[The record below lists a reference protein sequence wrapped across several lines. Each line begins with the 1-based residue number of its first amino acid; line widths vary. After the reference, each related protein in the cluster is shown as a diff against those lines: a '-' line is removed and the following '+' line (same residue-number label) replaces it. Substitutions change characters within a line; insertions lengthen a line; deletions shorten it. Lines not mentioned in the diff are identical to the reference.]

1 MSLQSTK
8 STSTPRDFTLSVL
21 TEDKAGLINQ
31 LTIIFTKRKI
41 NISSLNVSNSEVSGV
56 SRFTIVTRT
65 SRNMVDKIV
74 KQIRKLI
81 DVLGAFVYEEDQ
93 IFYQEIA
100 LYKVPTKAFING
112 NSVEDLVRNSGARIL
127 VVEEECI
134 IIEKTGHSKETH
146 DLYQKLEPFGLLEF
160 IRSGRVAVSK
170 STRKTEA
177 YIKGLEASNSNKLSI
192 QYVERIGSI
201 IANKSDKITQLSK

>member
-1 MSLQSTK
+1 MQPTK

-41 NISSLNVSNSEVSGV
+41 NISSLNVSNSEVAGV

-127 VVEEECI
+127 VVEEDCI

-192 QYVERIGSI
+192 
-201 IANKSDKITQLSK
+201 KDF

>member
-1 MSLQSTK
+1 MSLKPIQ
-8 STSTPRDFTLSVL
+8 STSTLRDFTLSVL

-41 NISSLNVSNSEVSGV
+41 NISSLNVSNSEVAGV

-65 SRNMVDKIV
+65 NRNMIDKIV

-192 QYVERIGSI
+192 
-201 IANKSDKITQLSK
+201 KDF

>member
-1 MSLQSTK
+1 MSLELKYTS
-8 STSTPRDFTLSVL
+8 STPREFTLSVL
-21 TEDKAGLINQ
+21 TEDKSGLINQ

-41 NISSLNVSNSEVSGV
+41 NINSLNVSVTEVKGV
-56 SRFTIVTRT
+56 SRFTIVIET
-65 SRNMVDKIV
+65 SKDMIDNIV

-100 LYKVPTKAFING
+100 LYKVPKYAIADG
-112 NSVEDLVRNSGARIL
+112 KSVEDLVSKSGARIL
-127 VVEEECI
+127 VVETDYM
-134 IIEKTGHSKETH
+134 IIEKTGKARETH

-160 IRSGRVAVSK
+160 IRSGRVAISK

-177 YIKGLEASNSNKLSI
+177 YIKELEASNSNKLSI
-192 QYVERIGSI
+192 
-201 IANKSDKITQLSK
+201 KDF

>member
-1 MSLQSTK
+1 MSLELK
-8 STSTPRDFTLSVL
+8 YPTSTPREFTLSVL
-21 TEDKAGLINQ
+21 TEDKSGLINQ

-41 NISSLNVSNSEVSGV
+41 NINSLNVSVTEVKGV
-56 SRFTIVTRT
+56 SRFTIVIET
-65 SRNMVDKIV
+65 SKDMIDNIV

-100 LYKVPTKAFING
+100 LYKVPKYAIVDG
-112 NSVEDLVRNSGARIL
+112 KSIEDLVSKSGARIL
-127 VVEEECI
+127 VIETDYM
-134 IIEKTGHSKETH
+134 IIEKTGKAKETH

-160 IRSGRVAVSK
+160 IRSGRVAISK

-177 YIKGLEASNSNKLSI
+177 YIKELEASNSNKLSI
-192 QYVERIGSI
+192 
-201 IANKSDKITQLSK
+201 KDF

>member
-41 NISSLNVSNSEVSGV
+41 NISSLNVSNSEIAGV
-56 SRFTIVTRT
+56 SRFTIVTRA

-127 VVEEECI
+127 VVEEDCI

-192 QYVERIGSI
+192 
-201 IANKSDKITQLSK
+201 KDF

>member
-1 MSLQSTK
+1 MK
-8 STSTPRDFTLSVL
+8 SMNSQKKQEIRDFTLSVL

-31 LTIIFTKRKI
+31 LTIVFTKRKI
-41 NISSLNVSNSEVSGV
+41 NINSLNVSNSEVAGV

-65 SRNMVDKIV
+65 SRDMIDKIV

-81 DVLGAFVYEEDQ
+81 DVLGAFVYEDDQ

-112 NSVEDLVRNSGARIL
+112 NSVENLVRNSGARIL
-127 VVEEECI
+127 VVEEEHI

-170 STRKTEA
+170 SIRKTEA

-192 QYVERIGSI
+192 
-201 IANKSDKITQLSK
+201 KDF

>member
-1 MSLQSTK
+1 MSLELKYTS
-8 STSTPRDFTLSVL
+8 STPREFTLSVL
-21 TEDKAGLINQ
+21 TEDKSGLINQ

-41 NISSLNVSNSEVSGV
+41 NINSLNVSVTEVKGV
-56 SRFTIVTRT
+56 SRFTIVIET
-65 SRNMVDKIV
+65 SKDMIDNIV

-192 QYVERIGSI
+192 
-201 IANKSDKITQLSK
+201 KDF

>member
-1 MSLQSTK
+1 MSLELK
-8 STSTPRDFTLSVL
+8 YPTSTPREFTLSVL
-21 TEDKAGLINQ
+21 TEDKSGLINQ

-41 NISSLNVSNSEVSGV
+41 NINSLNVSVTEVKGV
-56 SRFTIVTRT
+56 SRFTIVIET
-65 SRNMVDKIV
+65 SKDMIDNIV

-100 LYKVPTKAFING
+100 LYKVPKYAIVDG
-112 NSVEDLVRNSGARIL
+112 KSIEDLVSKSGARIL
-127 VVEEECI
+127 VVETDYM
-134 IIEKTGHSKETH
+134 IIEKTGNSRETH

-160 IRSGRVAVSK
+160 IRSGRVAISK

-177 YIKGLEASNSNKLSI
+177 YIKELEASNSNKLSI
-192 QYVERIGSI
+192 
-201 IANKSDKITQLSK
+201 KDF

>member
-1 MSLQSTK
+1 MSLELK
-8 STSTPRDFTLSVL
+8 YPTSTPREFTLSVL
-21 TEDKAGLINQ
+21 TEDKSGLINQ

-41 NISSLNVSNSEVSGV
+41 NINSLNVSVTEVKGV
-56 SRFTIVTRT
+56 SRFTIVIET
-65 SRNMVDKIV
+65 SKDMIDNIV

-100 LYKVPTKAFING
+100 LYKVPKYAIVDG
-112 NSVEDLVRNSGARIL
+112 KSIEDLVSKSGARIL
-127 VVEEECI
+127 VVETDYM
-134 IIEKTGHSKETH
+134 IIEKTGKAKETH

-160 IRSGRVAVSK
+160 IRSGRVAISK

-177 YIKGLEASNSNKLSI
+177 YIKELEASNSNKLSI
-192 QYVERIGSI
+192 
-201 IANKSDKITQLSK
+201 KDF

>member
-1 MSLQSTK
+1 MSLELK
-8 STSTPRDFTLSVL
+8 YPTSTPREFTLSVL
-21 TEDKAGLINQ
+21 TEDKSGLINQ

-41 NISSLNVSNSEVSGV
+41 NINSLNVSVTEVKGV
-56 SRFTIVTRT
+56 SRFTIVIET
-65 SRNMVDKIV
+65 SKDMIDNIV

-100 LYKVPTKAFING
+100 LYKVPKYAIVDG
-112 NSVEDLVRNSGARIL
+112 KSVEDLVSKSGARIL
-127 VVEEECI
+127 VIETDYM
-134 IIEKTGHSKETH
+134 IIEKTGKAKETH

-160 IRSGRVAVSK
+160 IRSGRVAISK

-177 YIKGLEASNSNKLSI
+177 YIKELEASNSNKLSI
-192 QYVERIGSI
+192 
-201 IANKSDKITQLSK
+201 KDF

>member
-1 MSLQSTK
+1 MNSQK
-8 STSTPRDFTLSVL
+8 KQEIRDFTLSVL

-31 LTIIFTKRKI
+31 LTIVFTKRKI
-41 NISSLNVSNSEVSGV
+41 NINSLNVSNSEVAGV

-65 SRNMVDKIV
+65 SRDMIDKIV

-81 DVLGAFVYEEDQ
+81 DVLGAFVYEDDQ

-112 NSVEDLVRNSGARIL
+112 NSVENLVRNSGARIL
-127 VVEEECI
+127 VVEEEHI

-170 STRKTEA
+170 SIRKTEA

-192 QYVERIGSI
+192 
-201 IANKSDKITQLSK
+201 KDF

>member
-1 MSLQSTK
+1 MSLQPTK

-41 NISSLNVSNSEVSGV
+41 NISSLNVSNSEVAGV

-127 VVEEECI
+127 VVEEDCI

-192 QYVERIGSI
+192 
-201 IANKSDKITQLSK
+201 KDF

>member
-1 MSLQSTK
+1 MSLELK
-8 STSTPRDFTLSVL
+8 YPTSTPREFTLSVL
-21 TEDKAGLINQ
+21 TEDKSGLLNQ

-41 NISSLNVSNSEVSGV
+41 NINSLNVSNTEVKGV
-56 SRFTIVTRT
+56 SRFTIVTKT
-65 SRNMVDKIV
+65 SKDMIDNIV

-100 LYKVPTKAFING
+100 LYKVPKYAIVDG
-112 NSVEDLVRNSGARIL
+112 NSIGDLVSKSGARIL
-127 VVEEECI
+127 VVETDYM
-134 IIEKTGHSKETH
+134 IIEKTGKSKETH

-160 IRSGRVAVSK
+160 IRSGRVAISK

-177 YIKGLEASNSNKLSI
+177 YIKELEASNSNKLSI
-192 QYVERIGSI
+192 
-201 IANKSDKITQLSK
+201 KDF

>member
-1 MSLQSTK
+1 MSLELK
-8 STSTPRDFTLSVL
+8 YPTSTPREFTLSVL
-21 TEDKAGLINQ
+21 TEDKSGLINQ

-41 NISSLNVSNSEVSGV
+41 NINSLNVSVTEVKGV
-56 SRFTIVTRT
+56 SRFTIVIET
-65 SRNMVDKIV
+65 SKDMIDNIV

-100 LYKVPTKAFING
+100 LYKVPKYAIVDGTSI
-112 NSVEDLVRNSGARIL
+112 EDLVSKSGARIL
-127 VVEEECI
+127 VIETDYM
-134 IIEKTGHSKETH
+134 IIEKTGKAKETH

-160 IRSGRVAVSK
+160 IRSGRVAISK

-177 YIKGLEASNSNKLSI
+177 YIKELEASNSNKLSI
-192 QYVERIGSI
+192 
-201 IANKSDKITQLSK
+201 KDF

>member
-1 MSLQSTK
+1 MSLELK
-8 STSTPRDFTLSVL
+8 YPTSTPREFTLSVL
-21 TEDKAGLINQ
+21 TEDKSGLINQ

-41 NISSLNVSNSEVSGV
+41 NINSLNVSVTEVKGV
-56 SRFTIVTRT
+56 SRFTIVIET
-65 SRNMVDKIV
+65 SKDMIDNIV

-100 LYKVPTKAFING
+100 LYKVPKYAIVDG
-112 NSVEDLVRNSGARIL
+112 KSIEDLVSKSGARIL
-127 VVEEECI
+127 VVETDYM
-134 IIEKTGHSKETH
+134 IIEKTGKARETH

-160 IRSGRVAVSK
+160 IRSGRVAISK

-177 YIKGLEASNSNKLSI
+177 YIKELEASNSNKLSI
-192 QYVERIGSI
+192 
-201 IANKSDKITQLSK
+201 KDF